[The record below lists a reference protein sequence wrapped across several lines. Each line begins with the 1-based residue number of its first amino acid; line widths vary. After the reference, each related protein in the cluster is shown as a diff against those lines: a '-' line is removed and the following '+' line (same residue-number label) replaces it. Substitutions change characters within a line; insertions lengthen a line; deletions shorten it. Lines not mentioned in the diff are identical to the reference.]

1 MTSDDNK
8 TVEEKVDE
16 LQSPDTFDFI
26 SVLSGDTRSY
36 PKDEVTVFLDE
47 QTAHTIPKLEAKAA
61 GMDSGE
67 KFDTVTKQ
75 ITELRKKLAGSAYK
89 FRLTG
94 ISQDMKETVLKSAQE
109 KFPTKY
115 DTNKNFLTGGIDRT
129 EKPNP
134 ERDRYFS
141 SVLYQAHVEQIVA
154 PDGAVDTA
162 PTAETMDAFLR
173 KAPESQV
180 MRFLDVVHGLQ
191 VTAETF
197 EAATNEDFLVKS

>member
-1 MTSDDNK
+1 MTDDNK

-16 LQSPDTFDFI
+16 LQSPNVFSF
-26 SVLSGDTRSY
+26 SEVLQGRGY
-36 PKDEVTVFLDE
+36 PRDEVTVFLDE
-47 QTAHTIPKLEAKAA
+47 QTAHTIAKLETQAA

-67 KFDTVTKQ
+67 KFDAVTKQ
-75 ITELRKKLAGSAYK
+75 VSVLRKKLAATAYTFK
-89 FRLTG
+89 LTG

-115 DTNKNFLTGGIDRT
+115 DSNKNFLTGGIDRT

-154 PDGAVDTA
+154 PDGAVNTA
-162 PTAETMDAFLR
+162 PDSETMDDFLR

-180 MRFLDVVHGLQ
+180 MRFLDAVHGLQ
-191 VTAETF
+191 VTAATF
-197 EAATNEDFLVKS
+197 EAATNEDFLAKS